1 MNNFSNIKFKIVDG
15 IKDEWLETLFEEE
28 NIIYVKPGT
37 YAMSTRK
44 LESLIYIARLQ
55 KYYQC
60 NPVRFID
67 DFFNI
72 ELLDAQAYVVQRT
85 WNCPNVLVLASRG
98 FGKSTVID
106 LILMSKDML
115 FCNVWSYIASG
126 SGSQAEETF
135 TKLEQ
140 IANDNIDEMRGS
152 TGYIFKNEVEINNA
166 AGDGFSHGSNGFKY
180 SLYNGSF
187 TQTLNSNID
196 RKRGLK
202 FPVYY
207 WYFLLFN
214 YFKGERIM
222 IKIRNYTQEEIKY
235 IKENYNNMTTQEIAI
250 KLNKSIGS
258 INNATRKMGLIKQP
272 HSKWTDKEIEFLKKN
287 YINMTSEEISK
298 HVNHSIDAI
307 NTMRDKLGLVRNKN
321 WSDEEIQFLKDNFE
335 STLFSELSKVLG
347 RTENAIRVKC
357 FDLNLFKNSPWTD
370 DEINFVKEN
379 YMEMKNSE
387 ISKILNRTMSA
398 IELKARKLGLK
409 KYPYMCDYHY
419 FDEINTEEKA
429 YWLGFLTADGWI
441 NKNYK
446 SNAGV
451 TGIELQYGDL
461 NHLKKFNKSIN
472 GNYQITDR
480 WRTCSLSN
488 NKEKKNHMCC
498 IRIFSL
504 TMYNSLVNIGFSN
517 NKSYDFHI
525 PDLPQDLIRHYIRGY
540 FDGDGCLCFTNKSFN
555 INLTT
560 ASKILNDDVVNILK
574 SENFNVVER
583 SCISDFGTT
592 LYSIDIYRQQ
602 DKINFLDWI
611 YQDCN
616 IYLDRKYK
624 KYLKVKERYNN
635 TQSLAV

>member
-1 MNNFSNIKFKIVDG
+1 
-15 IKDEWLETLFEEE
+15 
-28 NIIYVKPGT
+28 
-37 YAMSTRK
+37 
-44 LESLIYIARLQ
+44 
-55 KYYQC
+55 
-60 NPVRFID
+60 
-67 DFFNI
+67 
-72 ELLDAQAYVVQRT
+72 
-85 WNCPNVLVLASRG
+85 
-98 FGKSTVID
+98 
-106 LILMSKDML
+106 
-115 FCNVWSYIASG
+115 
-126 SGSQAEETF
+126 
-135 TKLEQ
+135 
-140 IANDNIDEMRGS
+140 
-152 TGYIFKNEVEINNA
+152 
-166 AGDGFSHGSNGFKY
+166 
-180 SLYNGSF
+180 
-187 TQTLNSNID
+187 
-196 RKRGLK
+196 
-202 FPVYY
+202 
-207 WYFLLFN
+207 
-214 YFKGERIM
+214 M
-222 IKIRNYTQEEIKY
+222 IKIKNYTQEEIKY
-235 IKENYNNMTTQEIAI
+235 IKENYNNMTAQEIAI

-258 INNATRKMGLIKQP
+258 INNATKKMGLIKQP

-347 RTENAIRVKC
+347 RTENAIRAKC

-387 ISKILNRTMSA
+387 ISQILNRTMSA

-441 NKNYK
+441 NKNDK

-504 TMYNSLVNIGFSN
+504 TMYNALVDKGFAK
-517 NKSYDFHI
+517 NKSYDFSM
-525 PDLPQDLIRHYIRGY
+525 PSLREDLIRHYIRGY
-540 FDGDGCLCFTNKSFN
+540 FDGDGCFTFTNKNFH
-555 INLTT
+555 INFIT
-560 ASKILNDDVVNILK
+560 ASKMLSDDIVNVLKLNNLNVTVNKYI
-574 SENFNVVER
+574 N
-583 SCISDFGTT
+583 DFGTT
-592 LYSIDIYRQQ
+592 MYRPDINRQQ
-602 DKINFLDWI
+602 DKINFLNWI
-611 YQDCN
+611 YKDCN

-624 KYLKVKERYNN
+624 KYLKVIEHYND